1 VGRRGSGPAFGPVRL
16 ELCHV
21 KAFWLLF
28 GLQKVTKEKTSIA
41 SNFSRCPASPE
52 AGLQYQFIN
61 HSAATPPWTTI
72 FIGTSQLIKGG
83 RGILRK
89 SIKKRDI
96 FDFRTRIS
104 DLRSA

>member
-41 SNFSRCPASPE
+41 SNFSNKVR
-52 AGLQYQFIN
+52 
-61 HSAATPPWTTI
+61 
-72 FIGTSQLIKGG
+72 
-83 RGILRK
+83 
-89 SIKKRDI
+89 
-96 FDFRTRIS
+96 
-104 DLRSA
+104 